1 MSIRFPVKKGL
12 YFRDKETPADFYP
25 TSIEGFTQR
34 EVERAQVARKFYHDL
49 NAELVENVNFLIQS
63 NQARNVPITTECMNL
78 AEKVSV
84 WMYSTVRGN
93 GQNRNQRLLVTK
105 TRLSFRQSLTWLEEK
120 WNLA

>member
-1 MSIRFPVKKGL
+1 MKKG
-12 YFRDKETPADFYP
+12 FDVRNNKTPADCHA

-34 EVERAQVARKFYHDL
+34 EVERAQAARKFYHDL
-49 NAELVENVNFLIQS
+49 NAESVENVNFLIQS
-63 NQARNVPITTECMNL
+63 NQARNVPITTEFMNL
-78 AEKVSV
+78 AEKVLV